1 MTELSLRFG
10 EQISLVIGSKTYR
23 GNLMVDET
31 ASPARWFIKL
41 ANVEPG
47 EPDEVSIHVTEG

>member
-1 MTELSLRFG
+1 MTGLVLRYG
-10 EQISLVIGSKTYR
+10 EQVSLVIGNKTYR
-23 GNLMVDET
+23 GNLMVDEAAT
-31 ASPARWFIKL
+31 PLRWFIKL